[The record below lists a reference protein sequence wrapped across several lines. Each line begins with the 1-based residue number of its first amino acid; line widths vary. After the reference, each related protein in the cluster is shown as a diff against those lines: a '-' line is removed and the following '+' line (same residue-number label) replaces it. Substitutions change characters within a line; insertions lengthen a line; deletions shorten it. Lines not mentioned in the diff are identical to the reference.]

1 MDIRFN
7 EGDGRIACGI
17 TEILTEIALEWLAE
31 NKNAKL
37 FHVAVAC
44 IGMAEGFSKPE
55 AHPAA
60 PAKRRAA
67 RVKRSVKTIHRM
79 L

>member
-44 IGMAEGFSKPE
+44 IGMAEGFSKRKRTLL
-55 AHPAA
+55 HPLNGG
-60 PAKRRAA
+60 R
-67 RVKRSVKTIHRM
+67 
-79 L
+79 LG